1 MSESEHNLLRR
12 AELEATLRPF
22 AEARPLAGP
31 PYRDPRI
38 FAAEVET
45 LFLKMWVCVGH
56 QSHLG
61 SSGDYLMRELGD
73 ESVIVT
79 RGADGS
85 IRAFYNVCRHRG
97 TRLLDDGAG
106 TGLDCIRCP
115 YHSWAYGLDGSLIV
129 APLMDEV
136 DGFDKADYGLTPVRC
151 ETWNGFL
158 FVNFDPDAAALAECL
173 ADFPDFSRFSM
184 DRMGLGATHEYEV
197 AANWKL
203 VCENYGECY
212 HCPTNHPQLNPV
224 SHYRSGGDSFEG
236 EYFCGG
242 PMRLN
247 DGCATMTMSG
257 QTNREP
263 IEGLEP
269 DDLRLV
275 QYFNIYPSFLLSIH
289 PDYVLTHTIWP
300 LASDRSIIR
309 CEWLFAPEAMD
320 RGDFDPSDA
329 VDFWHLT
336 NEQDWAIC
344 ERAQKGVRSRAYRPG
359 RYQGLEKTIYF
370 FDNWYLRSMET
381 ALLGNGGDGDG
392 G

>member
-115 YHSWAYGLDGSLIV
+115 YHSWAYGLDGSLIA

-151 ETWNGFL
+151 ETWNGFV

-173 ADFPDFSRFSM
+173 ADFPDFSRFGM

>member
-1 MSESEHNLLRR
+1 MSESELNLLRR
-12 AELEATLRPF
+12 EDMEATRRPF
-22 AEARPLAGP
+22 GAARPLAGP

-45 LFLKMWVCVGH
+45 LFLKMWLCVGH
-56 QSHLG
+56 QSRLRAA
-61 SSGDYLMRELGD
+61 GDYLMREIGD
-73 ESVIVT
+73 ESVMVI

-85 IRAFYNVCRHRG
+85 IRAFHNVCRHRG

-115 YHSWAYGLDGSLIV
+115 YHGWSYGLDGSLIA

-136 DGFDKADYGLTPVRC
+136 AGFDKADYGLAPVRC
-151 ETWNGFL
+151 ETWNGFA
-158 FVNFDPDAAALAECL
+158 FVNFDPDAAALADCL
-173 ADFPDFSRFSM
+173 ADFPDLSRFGM
-184 DRMGLGATHEYEV
+184 DRMGLGATREYEIG
-197 AANWKL
+197 ANWKL

-275 QYFNIYPSFLLSIH
+275 HYFNIYPAFLLSPH

-300 LASDRSIIR
+300 LAADRSVVR
-309 CEWLFAPEAMD
+309 CEWLFAPEAMERD
-320 RGDFDPSDA
+320 DFDPADA
-329 VDFWHLT
+329 VEFWHLT

-359 RYQGLEKTIYF
+359 RYHGLEETIYF
-370 FDNWYLRSMET
+370 FDNWYLRSME
-381 ALLGNGGDGDG
+381 AVLLSKPSGDQG
-392 G
+392 

>member
-1 MSESEHNLLRR
+1 M
-12 AELEATLRPF
+12 EATRRPF
-22 AEARPLAGP
+22 AKARPLTGP

-38 FAAEVET
+38 FTAEIET
-45 LFLKMWVCVGH
+45 LFLKMWLCVGH

-61 SSGDYLMRELGD
+61 SSGDYLMREIGE
-73 ESVIVT
+73 ESVIVM
-79 RGADGS
+79 RGDDGT

-97 TRLLDDGAG
+97 TRLLDDAAG
-106 TGLDCIRCP
+106 TVPACICCP
-115 YHSWAYGLDGSLIV
+115 YHSWAYGLDGSLIK

-136 DGFDKADYGLTPVRC
+136 EGFDKADYALSPVRC
-151 ETWNGFL
+151 EIWNGFV
-158 FVNFDPDAAALAECL
+158 FVSFDPDAAALTECL
-173 ADFPDFSRFSM
+173 SNLPDLSRFSM
-184 DRMGLGATHEYEV
+184 EHMGVGATHDYEL

-212 HCPTNHPQLNPV
+212 HCPSNHPQLNPV
-224 SHYRSGGDSFEG
+224 SHYRSGGDSVEG
-236 EYFCGG
+236 DYFCGG

-247 DGCATMTMSG
+247 DGCVTMTMTG

-263 IEGLEP
+263 IEGLDS

-275 QYFNIYPSFLLSIH
+275 HYFNIYPAFLLSLH

-300 LASDRSIIR
+300 VTTDHSVIR
-309 CEWLFAPEAMD
+309 CEWLFAPEAMERD
-320 RGDFDPSDA
+320 DFDPSDA

-344 ERAQKGVRSRAYRPG
+344 ERAQKGVRSRGYRPG
-359 RYQGLEKTIYF
+359 RYQGLEETIYF

-381 ALLGNGGDGDG
+381 ALSGNRNGDNG
-392 G
+392 

>member
-136 DGFDKADYGLTPVRC
+136 DGFDKADYGLTAVRC

>member
-115 YHSWAYGLDGSLIV
+115 YHSWAYGLDGSLIA

-151 ETWNGFL
+151 ETWNGFV

-173 ADFPDFSRFSM
+173 ADFPDFSRFGM

-381 ALLGNGGDGDG
+381 ALLGNGGDRDG